1 MTTDGPLAALTAALQ
16 RHLDD
21 RHPEAGL
28 DAGRFVR
35 RNDGGKNGDL
45 QINVAFALAKTL
57 RTKPADVAASIAAEL
72 DAGPAFAAL
81 EPSGPGFVNV
91 TLADGWLADRV
102 GTVAGGGAPL
112 RPAPDAEPVLIDF
125 SSPNVAK
132 EMHVGHL
139 RSTVIGDTLSRVY
152 EARGSTVDRVSH
164 VGDWGTQFGMLI
176 EFLFESGEG
185 ADADPSDLNGFYR
198 DAKARFDA
206 DEEFKDRA
214 RKRVVA
220 LQSGDPETR
229 AAWSTLC
236 DASRAS
242 FQSLYEL
249 MRVDVHEVGEST
261 YEDDLVAVL
270 TDLDAAGLL
279 QVDDGAKCVFP
290 PGFANRDGDPLPVI
304 VQKADGGFN
313 YDTTDLAAVRRR
325 VAGGTKRILYV
336 VDHGQSQHF
345 AMVFAVARM
354 AGWIPDDVVVEHI
367 PFGLVLG
374 EDGKR
379 LRTRS
384 GESVPLKL
392 LLEEAV
398 DAAGRLLAEHDGD
411 PSHAQSVGISAVRYA
426 ELAHNRMT
434 NYEFSLDKMVSMQG
448 NTAPYL
454 LYAHARMH
462 GVLRA
467 VAEQADAERT
477 DGPALE
483 GASRALASRLA
494 DLPDVVDGVATG
506 YTPNDLCEYLF
517 ELSQAFNRFYEE
529 RRVIGLDGR
538 VDTGALALVQATAAT
553 IAAGLELLGVEPLDR
568 L

>member
-1 MTTDGPLAALTAALQ
+1 MITDGPLAALTDALA
-16 RHLDD
+16 RHLAE

-28 DAGRFVR
+28 DAARFVR

-45 QINVAFALAKTL
+45 QVNVAFALAKTL
-57 RTKPADVAASIAAEL
+57 KRKPADVAATLAEEL

-91 TLADGWLADRV
+91 TLADDWLAARV
-102 GTVAGGGAPL
+102 GAVAAGAPAL
-112 RPAPDAEPVLIDF
+112 SPRADAEPVLIDF

-139 RSTVIGDTLSRVY
+139 RSTVIGDCLANVY
-152 EARGSTVDRVSH
+152 EARGSTVERISH

-176 EFLFESGEG
+176 EFLFETGEG

-206 DEEFKDRA
+206 DEDFKDRA

-220 LQSGDPETR
+220 LQSGDERTR
-229 AAWSTLC
+229 AAWATLC
-236 DASRAS
+236 EASRTS
-242 FQSLYEL
+242 FQALYDV
-249 MRVDVHEVGEST
+249 MRVDVREVGESA
-261 YEDDLVAVL
+261 YQDELADVVA
-270 TDLDAAGLL
+270 DLDAAGLL
-279 QVDDGAKCVFP
+279 QLDDGARCVFP
-290 PGFANRDGDPLPVI
+290 PGFENRDGEPLPVI
-304 VQKADGGFN
+304 IQKADGGYN

-325 VAGGTKRILYV
+325 VRSGLKRLLYV

-384 GESVPLKL
+384 GESVPLEL
-392 LLEEAV
+392 LLREAV
-398 DAAGRLLAEHDGD
+398 DAAGRLLVEHDGD
-411 PSHAQSVGISAVRYA
+411 ASNAQSVGISAVRYA

-434 NYEFSLDKMVSMQG
+434 NYEFSLDKMVTMQG

-454 LYAHARMH
+454 LYAYARMQ

-467 VAEQADAERT
+467 VAATEAEHV
-477 DGPALE
+477 DGPVLA
-483 GASRALASRLA
+483 GASRGLASRLA
-494 DLPDVVDGVATG
+494 DLPDVVAGVATG

-538 VDTGALALVQATAAT
+538 VDTGALLLVQATAAT
-553 IAAGLELLGVEPLDR
+553 IAAGLVLLGVEPLER